1 MTEGC
6 ATNDSVPARR
16 LSYLAP
22 RRLRGLACR
31 ASERLT
37 AWVTLLALALSC
49 VSPAAGEALVPSQL
63 EELEVK
69 AAFVL
74 NFLRLVNWEA
84 VPGEESA
91 NSLPICTL
99 GPSEFGTAVRSA
111 AKGKAIGSR
120 IVTFKGKAD
129 PDASQCRVL
138 LVDSG
143 QYDTAR
149 GVLPTLAHR
158 PVLTIGN
165 GAGFVQLG
173 GMFELVVSDRK
184 VQFDTNLP
192 AVRASRLDVSAR
204 LLNLS
209 RNLRKGGGDVE

>member
-1 MTEGC
+1 MPT
-6 ATNDSVPARR
+6 
-16 LSYLAP
+16 
-22 RRLRGLACR
+22 
-31 ASERLT
+31 
-37 AWVTLLALALSC
+37 
-49 VSPAAGEALVPSQL
+49 QL

-84 VPGEESA
+84 VPGEENAS
-91 NSLPICTL
+91 SLPICTL

-111 AKGKAIGSR
+111 AKGKSIGSR
-120 IVTFKGKAD
+120 TVTFKGKAD
-129 PDASQCRVL
+129 VDAGQCRVL

-165 GAGFVQLG
+165 GAGFVQMG

-209 RNLRKGGGDVE
+209 RNLRKGGGDGE

>member
-1 MTEGC
+1 MTEDSFPD
-6 ATNDSVPARR
+6 DSVASPRVRWRLPLRTGRAVRR
-16 LSYLAP
+16 IADGLKRLA
-22 RRLRGLACR
+22 A
-31 ASERLT
+31 
-37 AWVTLLALALSC
+37 ALAILLSC
-49 VSPAAGEALVPSQL
+49 ANPTPGEAMASAQV
-63 EELEVK
+63 EELDVK

-84 VPGEESA
+84 MPGEEST
-91 NSLPICTL
+91 STLPICTL
-99 GPSEFGTAVRSA
+99 GPSEFGSAVRSA
-111 AKGKAIGSR
+111 AKGKAIGNR
-120 IVTFKGKAD
+120 AVTFKGKAD
-129 PDASQCRVL
+129 ADSGQCRVL

-149 GVLPTLAHR
+149 GLLPTLAHR

-165 GAGFVQLG
+165 GAGFVQMG
-173 GMFELVVSDRK
+173 GMFELVVNDRK

-209 RNLRKGGGDVE
+209 RNLRKAGGDGE

>member
-1 MTEGC
+1 MTEVC
-6 ATNDSVPARR
+6 TANDSVPPRR
-16 LSYLAP
+16 LSCLSSG
-22 RRLRGLACR
+22 RFRGVASR
-31 ASERLT
+31 AAEGLT
-37 AWVTLLALALSC
+37 GWITVFALVLSC
-49 VSPAAGEALVPSQL
+49 ASPAAGEALIPTQL

-69 AAFVL
+69 VAFVL

-84 VPGEESA
+84 VPGEESSS
-91 NSLPICTL
+91 SLPICTL

-111 AKGKAIGSR
+111 AKGKAIGNR
-120 IVTFKGKAD
+120 RVTFKGKAD
-129 PDASQCRVL
+129 GDASQCRVL

-143 QYDTAR
+143 QYDAAR
-149 GVLPTLAHR
+149 GVLPALAHR

-209 RNLRKGGGDVE
+209 RNLRKGGNDGE